1 MADQT
6 IPTIKN
12 LRGNI
17 GIGLASPS
25 TPLHVKG
32 NIRAEASGSTAFA
45 DLKSSQIYASST
57 YDLIVGSNNPLFL
70 GQMIPEG

>member
-17 GIGLASPS
+17 GIGIASPS
-25 TPLHVKG
+25 TPLHIKG
-32 NIRAEASGSTAFA
+32 NIRAEASGSTSFA
-45 DLKSSQIYASST
+45 DFKSSQIWAGST
-57 YDLIVGSNNPLFL
+57 YDIIVGTNNPLYFRTSPVL
-70 GQMIPEG
+70 K